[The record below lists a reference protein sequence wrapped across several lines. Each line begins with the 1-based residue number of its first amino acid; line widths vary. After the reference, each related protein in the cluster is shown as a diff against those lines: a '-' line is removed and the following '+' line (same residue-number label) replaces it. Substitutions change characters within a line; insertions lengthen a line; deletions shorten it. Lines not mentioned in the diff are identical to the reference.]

1 MKQSIPKET
10 AEARVVSKYNK
21 LFKPLMELIDS
32 LQGLEPGGTL
42 VDDITLIDKADGD
55 SVRVAYSAHPIMLTI
70 QTKERAFILRMV
82 ELNGR
87 AARHR

>member
-32 LQGLEPGGTL
+32 FTGIGTRGH
-42 VDDITLIDKADGD
+42 V
-55 SVRVAYSAHPIMLTI
+55 SR
-70 QTKERAFILRMV
+70 
-82 ELNGR
+82 
-87 AARHR
+87 